1 MAFFGGDWPRRI
13 AGRVLGERRA
23 TMLFWI
29 ADRYGQAG
37 GGIIATG
44 LALRAL
50 RTLLLFVLFL
60 VAVFSWIVTDP
71 ATQEAIYDALV
82 AIVPPLADLIGTSLG
97 SLETNRVAIGIL
109 GIAGLLWGIS
119 GFYEALDDALSRI
132 IPGPRRRDLIE
143 RRGRGFLTALLALLA
158 LIAITVL
165 AAVLGT
171 LGAAL
176 SALGGGLIA
185 SLVAF
190 AVSVVLVGLIVLVV
204 YRFVP
209 TAPPSVRQAV
219 APAVLAGGV
228 IGVLTELYALII
240 PLMVKGFAA
249 FGAVA
254 AVIGALLWLEY
265 VFQAILFGGTWAAW
279 RRDEARGAIGPAAS
293 GSAGSP
299 TGPVGSATEP

>member
-1 MAFFGGDWPRRI
+1 MAFFEGDWPRRI

-23 TMLFWI
+23 TMLFWVM
-29 ADRYGQAG
+29 DRYGEAG
-37 GGIIATG
+37 GGLIATG

-71 ATQEAIYDALV
+71 ATQEAIYDSLV
-82 AIVPPLADLIGTSLG
+82 AIVPPLTDLIGESLD
-97 SLETNRVAIGIL
+97 SVAANRVAIGIL
-109 GIAGLLWGIS
+109 GVAGLLWGIS

-143 RRGRGFLTALLALLA
+143 RRGRGFLTALLAILA

-171 LGAAL
+171 IGAAF
-176 SALGGGLIA
+176 SQLGGGLVT
-185 SLVAF
+185 SVVAL
-190 AVSVVLVGLIVLVV
+190 AVSAVLVGLVVLVV

-209 TAPPSVRQAV
+209 TAPPSMRQAA
-219 APAVLAGGV
+219 APAVLAGAV
-228 IGVLTELYALII
+228 ITVLTSLYALVI
-240 PLMVKGFAA
+240 PLMVKGFAV

-254 AVIGALLWLEY
+254 AVIGALVWLEF

-279 RRDEARGAIGPAAS
+279 RRDEAHGAIGPAAS

-299 TGPVGSATEP
+299 TGPAGSATEP